1 MPAYEYQCDVC
12 GAKKKV
18 LRDYDERK
26 EPLMCEECH
35 AVMRYLFPTPEFFF
49 EGGSPTT
56 REKNRVKSVEQFLGE
71 DE

>member
-12 GAKKKV
+12 EVIEKV
-18 LRDYDERK
+18 LRSYDDRK
-26 EPLMCEECH
+26 EPWLCEQCGS
-35 AVMRYLFPTPEFFF
+35 VMRYLFPTPEFFF